1 VLQLRRDQH
10 QVMKATI
17 EQISTITPAAIAKI
31 PIHFQIPPSS
41 SSSGVMSPASC
52 FSVPVVDLNTA
63 CDVSSDGAGPP
74 VLSLQSATLLPVPQL
89 PFEAHALRD
98 PKRRDH
104 TTFDCLAALCG
115 SLARPPKFPPPTVEV
130 SGKGVMLAG
139 LNLDQQLFDH
149 LLHLSGS
156 RKERLAV
163 HIAICLDIWAV
174 EIHPRIGANSYIFC
188 ARDFRSFSDNSTS

>member
-63 CDVSSDGAGPP
+63 CDVSSDSAGPP

-98 PKRRDH
+98 PKHRDH

-115 SLARPPKFPPPTVEV
+115 SLARTSKFPPRTVEV
-130 SGKGVMLAG
+130 SRKGVMIAG
-139 LNLDQQLFDH
+139 LNLGQ
-149 LLHLSGS
+149 
-156 RKERLAV
+156 
-163 HIAICLDIWAV
+163 
-174 EIHPRIGANSYIFC
+174 
-188 ARDFRSFSDNSTS
+188 